1 MHQLRHGGQATISA
15 VGMDRIAPYKLQL
28 VSEAEIDYLQDAVEA
43 QLAYFADA
51 MGLDE
56 FSGTPLV
63 KGKNPLVLSGFRPV
77 PDNVSMVLGVT
88 KGYGFALDSAGRLQW
103 CRMSGDSTISLGS
116 LTPSVNPKW
125 VLVAW
130 KAYRLPTTPRRDG
143 ENDLVPS
150 RSVEGVESPVPTVA
164 AGLTQPTGGLVA
176 IEGAEG
182 GGKPAIPVGHV
193 PIVDI
198 QLTVGQTV
206 LRTRHVDR
214 SRARPSWAPV
224 DAGAAIG
231 RMVYDVASRTADN
244 CRVVPAEPGSMDVI
258 VRAGRLST
266 ADLAYDI
273 PETPLGTFTN
283 CAAGKSRVDLVVML
297 ADGSI
302 DWIPGTETLG
312 APVAPSHLGVVPLAE
327 VTVYDATTQ
336 PAIRDVD
343 IRDVRPFVR
352 AGLADYIRRHQVKPG
367 AGAGVVVTLPWS
379 YNAGSGN
386 MLVFLKPNGSST
398 FSLVD
403 SSAYTEAS
411 STTVSIA
418 TVANA
423 NDEYLFLA
431 GVPLASHAADLS
443 PLAGFVM
450 PGFQAQSIADNSIA
464 LAAFAF
470 IDAGGAMRSYPGT
483 GMTPIDTTGRPSA
496 AWSYLYVHYNGSAVT
511 LEMSATGPDSTTGY
525 RFKTGDSSRVYLSSF
540 YKSAAGKIRAFF
552 QNDRHIR
559 YVIDAT
565 NNTAG
570 HPLNGRVV
578 EQAGVFVAADV
589 SLATAIP
596 PHVLSGDV
604 LLWISTGA
612 ASNTAT
618 VVGKGIQASKVIA
631 TSAGQP
637 GGVPGLVSVD
647 GSQQVQL
654 AVDAATTAIIFVTG
668 YST

>member
-283 CAAGKSRVDLVVML
+283 CAAGKSRIDLVVML

-403 SSAYTEAS
+403 SAAYTEAS

-450 PGFQAQSIADNSIA
+450 PGFHAETTGDTSVAIRAFSVIGVDGQMYHKAASTLS
-464 LAAFAF
+464 LAAQPANSYVYAYAY
-470 IDAGGAMRSYPGT
+470 ITSGAVNIEVS
-483 GMTPIDTTGRPSA
+483 S
-496 AWSYLYVHYNGSAVT
+496 
-511 LEMSATGPDSTTGY
+511 TGPDPSTGFRTKLADPT
-525 RFKTGDSSRVYLSSF
+525 RFYLFPARITSSS
-540 YKSAAGKIRAFF
+540 KARAFVRDGMRTTWIWKLA
-552 QNDRHIR
+552 Q
-559 YVIDAT
+559 A
-565 NNTAG
+565 TAG
-570 HPLNGRVV
+570 DPLTGQDIAQNG
-578 EQAGVFVAADV
+578 AFGPADV
-589 SLATAIP
+589 SVSTALP
-596 PHVLSGDV
+596 PHVTSGEFFVFLSAAQAAAV
-604 LLWISTGA
+604 RITGKGA
-612 ASNTAT
+612 QATYFAVSYLGGTAGYGETAT
-618 VVGKGIQASKVIA
+618 IN
-631 TSAGQP
+631 T
-637 GGVPGLVSVD
+637 D
-647 GSQQVQL
+647 GSQQISID
-654 AVDAATTAIIFVTG
+654 VDANCALILYGKSFIG
-668 YST
+668 